1 VVIAANAIAAFLG
14 LVLAVAATAKIYD
27 SRSLRDALR
36 VGSLNNAV
44 AKALAAGLPAVEL
57 VVAGALVVGSS
68 TSVQVALATSAAL
81 FALFTLWIL
90 VMLARGL
97 RPTCGC
103 FGVAGETLSVKSVL
117 RNAVLMGLAIAGSLL
132 ARQRPP
138 LLAPSAAS
146 LMIVT
151 AGLSVV
157 ALGTAFVLTTPHLI
171 WARDQLTPGE
181 S

>member
-1 VVIAANAIAAFLG
+1 MVIAADAIAAFLG

-36 VGSLNNAV
+36 VGSMNRSV
-44 AKALAAGLPAVEL
+44 ASALAAGLPAVEL
-57 VVAGALVVGSS
+57 VVAGALMVGSS
-68 TSVQVALATSAAL
+68 TSVRVALATSAGL

-97 RPTCGC
+97 QPTCGC
-103 FGVAGETLSVKSVL
+103 FGVAGETLGVKSVL
-117 RNAVLMGLAIAGSLL
+117 RNAVLMGLAITGSLL
-132 ARQRPP
+132 ARKRPP
-138 LLAPSAAS
+138 LLAPSPAS

-151 AGLSVV
+151 AGLAIV
-157 ALGTAFVLTTPHLI
+157 ALGTALVLTAPHLI
-171 WARDQLTPGE
+171 WARDQLTAGE